1 MRNASIILI
10 LVICFSSCKKFLEQ
24 EPYNRIAVS
33 DIYKDF
39 EGARTTLVGC
49 YDNLRS
55 AEYYIRDYSL
65 FADIAGGNIKHSRS
79 NNPRLLNTYNFAND
93 AFLNDYRGF
102 YATAYET
109 IYMANNILTNVDQA
123 VDANQFQK
131 NRMRA
136 DAYSIRALVHFDLVR
151 MFAQPYNFTADA
163 SHAGI
168 ILKTANQSAT
178 TPLGTP
184 ATVKQVYDQ
193 VLLDLD
199 SALSLYGR
207 SVPIYP
213 AGDVRTYFSADAV
226 TALQARVHLY
236 RNDWEKV
243 ISLATALIA
252 SNKYPLVT
260 TANYVSSWSG
270 KNISTESIF
279 ELAYGNRIGESLGDS
294 YNPNTTGGHLAATN
308 DILGLYAPGDV
319 RGPASLYVTAAR
331 NNITYSFTRKYQ
343 GTRDTANNIKIFR
356 SGELY
361 LSRAEAYAE
370 ANNLVAALAD
380 LNIIRKR
387 ANPSSVNF
395 VSSDKQVI
403 LNEILNERRREL
415 AFEGHWFFD
424 VARKK
429 RNLVRNDCTA
439 STCSFNFPN
448 EKYAVP
454 IPQIQ

>member
-1 MRNASIILI
+1 
-10 LVICFSSCKKFLEQ
+10 
-24 EPYNRIAVS
+24 
-33 DIYKDF
+33 
-39 EGARTTLVGC
+39 
-49 YDNLRS
+49 
-55 AEYYIRDYSL
+55 
-65 FADIAGGNIKHSRS
+65 
-79 NNPRLLNTYNFAND
+79 
-93 AFLNDYRGF
+93 
-102 YATAYET
+102 
-109 IYMANNILTNVDQA
+109 
-123 VDANQFQK
+123 
-131 NRMRA
+131 
-136 DAYSIRALVHFDLVR
+136 
-151 MFAQPYNFTADA
+151 
-163 SHAGI
+163 
-168 ILKTANQSAT
+168 
-178 TPLGTP
+178 
-184 ATVKQVYDQ
+184 VYDQ

-279 ELAYGNRIGESLGDS
+279 ELAYGDRIGESLGDS